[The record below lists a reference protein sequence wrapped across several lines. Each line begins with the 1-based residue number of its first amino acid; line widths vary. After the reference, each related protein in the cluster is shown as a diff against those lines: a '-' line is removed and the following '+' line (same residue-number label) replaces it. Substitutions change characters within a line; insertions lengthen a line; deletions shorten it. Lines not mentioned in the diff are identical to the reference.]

1 MKKLL
6 VIFVSLL
13 ILCSC
18 SDKNH
23 YSYLSDGDEVI
34 FEGTNYQYTKNNLYK
49 TLKITSEQNVIY
61 HILVNI
67 ADLYDIDKDAVTQEV
82 EDMINAY
89 IEMGLESS
97 IISYYG
103 SIDAYRDLMY
113 ESALISK
120 LAEIYVDENFDSLVE
135 EQKPVQMQLATF
147 DTIED
152 AQATIDA
159 VNSGSTFDMA
169 AINNNST
176 STPETSIYRDTDS
189 DLVLEVKDYLNS
201 TDTTGL
207 STIITRTVESSDADG
222 NTTETN
228 TYYLVNIISRNAE
241 DFEDDLKSL
250 ISSEVE
256 LETIENYFFTKHK
269 IEFYDQDLYEM
280 LSSEFEVLK

>member
-1 MKKLL
+1 
-6 VIFVSLL
+6 
-13 ILCSC
+13 
-18 SDKNH
+18 
-23 YSYLSDGDEVI
+23 
-34 FEGTNYQYTKNNLYK
+34 
-49 TLKITSEQNVIY
+49 
-61 HILVNI
+61 
-67 ADLYDIDKDAVTQEV
+67 
-82 EDMINAY
+82 MINAY

-120 LAEIYVDENFDSLVE
+120 LSEIYVDENFDSLVE

-241 DFEDDLKSL
+241 DFKDDLKSL